1 MTGSN
6 KKNLLIVQIFIT
18 MKTNTPRGIKQKGNQ
33 LMRMGMEI
41 KQWTLHKVA
50 FLVHCFQV
58 KLEFEMFLPRGDGP
72 REKPSKQGQE
82 PTTNS
87 THMWCHVHAGMETQV
102 IVVGDK
108 CSNLLL
114 CHPYSLT
121 INPKRDFSW
130 YAHFST
136 TKKHNNSNN
145 NNKLSMLLNIIII
158 LPVTIYLPISWCLFQ
173 IVKWLLS
180 NITLSYFDS
189 KLFSLLALGRF
200 LLKLCETVK
209 NSENKIEF
217 NQIHTVDI
225 VYITIV
231 TITQLNST
239 CLKSKPNKF
248 SILHH
253 NHHHHHIS
261 D

>member
-1 MTGSN
+1 MDIPQGGFSCP
-6 KKNLLIVQIFIT
+6 LFPSQI
-18 MKTNTPRGIKQKGNQ
+18 GI
-33 LMRMGMEI
+33 
-41 KQWTLHKVA
+41 WTV
-50 FLVHCFQV
+50 
-58 KLEFEMFLPRGDGP
+58 FLPKEDNEWTQRKTLKARTRTNNKFNP
-72 REKPSKQGQE
+72 RVMPC
-82 PTTNS
+82 P
-87 THMWCHVHAGMETQV
+87 GMETQV

-114 CHPYSLT
+114 CHPYSPT

-130 YAHFST
+130 YAHFSN

-158 LPVTIYLPISWCLFQ
+158 LPVTIYLPISWYLFQ
-173 IVKWLLS
+173 IVRWLLS

-189 KLFSLLALGRF
+189 MLFSLLALGRF
-200 LLKLCETVK
+200 LLKLCESVK
-209 NSENKIEF
+209 KKTEFLNSVNKIEF
-217 NQIHTVDI
+217 NQIHTVDV